1 MLFTSVEFTIF
12 CPIVFLL
19 YWLVFDR
26 LGIKV
31 SNLFLIAASYVFYGW
46 WNWRICFLL
55 FGVTVVTWLC
65 GYGMDYYRRANPRCE
80 EGSRWKNPVFGFNL
94 IAILF
99 GLGILGV
106 FKYYDFFIGSFAALF
121 TLLGQDIAM
130 SRLGLVLPV
139 GISFYIFQSLTY
151 TIDIYKRKLE
161 PTDDIIA
168 YFAFMS
174 FFPQLLSGPIGRAS
188 RLIPQFKT
196 KRIFNYDYAVSGCG
210 LILWGLFMKVCVAD
224 RLAIYVDTICG
235 NLAMHNG
242 TSVAL
247 AAILYSVQIYCDF
260 AGYSYMAIGCGR
272 LFGIGLDENFHRPYF
287 ACSVGDFW
295 RRWHISLST
304 WFRDYVYIPLGGNR
318 VSRLRNYFNLFV
330 TFLASGLWHGAA
342 WAFVFWGG
350 LHGIYQ
356 ILDKMRQQLL
366 PSLHINRHMKWVISI
381 PVTFVLVTIAWIF
394 FRLTDINQ
402 AFHAIGKIFTEFGM
416 PFIDKS
422 TLGFGLL
429 SLVGL
434 IVVEAI
440 SEYGLF
446 RRVDL
451 KIFGGGGYKR
461 LIVNYIVVVALI
473 LWIVATGVFDGGQ
486 FIYFQ
491 F

>member
-1 MLFTSVEFTIF
+1 MIFTSIEFAIF
-12 CPIVFLL
+12 CPIIFLF
-19 YWLVFDR
+19 YWLVFNR
-26 LGIKV
+26 FSIKI
-31 SNLFLIAASYVFYGW
+31 SNIFLIVAGYGW

-65 GYGMDYYRRANPRCE
+65 GYGMDYCRRTKPQCE
-80 EGSRWKNPVFGFNL
+80 EGSQCKNPVFGLNL
-94 IAILF
+94 LAILF
-99 GLGILGV
+99 CIGILGV
-106 FKYYDFFIGSFAALF
+106 FKYYDFFTSSFAALF
-121 TLLGQDIAM
+121 TLFGQNIAVT
-130 SRLGLVLPV
+130 RLGLILPV

-174 FFPQLLSGPIGRAS
+174 FFPQLLSGPISRAS
-188 RLIPQFKT
+188 RLIPQFEIRRK
-196 KRIFNYDYAVSGCG
+196 FNYDYVVGG
-210 LILWGLFMKVCVAD
+210 FRLILWGLFMKVCVAD
-224 RLAIYVDTICG
+224 RLAIYVDTIYG

-247 AAILYSVQIYCDF
+247 AAIFYSIQIYCDF

-287 ACSVGDFW
+287 AGSVGDFW

-330 TFLASGLWHGAA
+330 TFLISGLWHGAA
-342 WAFVFWGG
+342 WTFVFWGG

-356 ILDKMRQQLL
+356 ISDKIRKIFL
-366 PSLHINRHMKWVISI
+366 PSLGINQYLKQIFSI
-381 PVTFVLVTIAWIF
+381 LITFVLVTVAWVF
-394 FRLTDINQ
+394 FRLPDIDL
-402 AFHAIGKIFTEFGM
+402 AFHAIGKIVAEVGM
-416 PFIDKS
+416 PFIDKA

-434 IVVEAI
+434 VVVEI
-440 SEYGLF
+440 IYEYGLF
-446 RRVDL
+446 HRAGFG
-451 KIFGGGGYKR
+451 IFGGGGYKR
-461 LIVNYIVVVALI
+461 LIINYIGPIVLI
-473 LWIVATGVFDGGQ
+473 LWIVAAGVFDGGQ

>member
-1 MLFTSVEFTIF
+1 MIFTSIEFAIF

-19 YWLVFDR
+19 YWLAFSR

-55 FGVTVVTWLC
+55 FGVTVITWLC
-65 GYGMDYYRRANPRCE
+65 GYGMDYCRRVNPRCE
-80 EGSRWKNPVFGFNL
+80 DGSRWKNPVFELNL

-99 GLGILGV
+99 CLGILGV
-106 FKYYDFFIGSFAALF
+106 FKYYDFFSDSFAALF
-121 TLLGQDIAM
+121 TLFGQDIAV
-130 SRLGLVLPV
+130 SRLGLFLPI

-151 TIDIYKRKLE
+151 TIDIYKRNLE

-188 RLIPQFKT
+188 RLIPQFKA
-196 KRIFNYDYAVSGCG
+196 KRTFDYDYAVSGCR

-224 RLAIYVDTICG
+224 RLAIYVDTVYG
-235 NLAMHNG
+235 NIAMHNG

-247 AAILYSVQIYCDF
+247 AAVFYSIQIYCDF

-287 ACSVGDFW
+287 AGSVGDFW

-318 VSRLRNYFNLFV
+318 VSRLRNYFNLLV

-342 WAFVFWGG
+342 WSFIFWGG

-356 ILDKMRQQLL
+356 ILDKLRQLLL
-366 PSLHINRHMKWVISI
+366 PSLHINRYLKRIIAI

-394 FRLTDINQ
+394 FRLTDINL
-402 AFHAIGKIFTEFGM
+402 AFLTIGKIFTEFGM
-416 PFIDKS
+416 PFIDKT

-429 SLVGL
+429 SLAGL
-434 IVVEAI
+434 IVVESI

-446 RRVDL
+446 RRVGL
-451 KIFGGGGYKR
+451 KFFGGGGYNR
-461 LIVNYIVVVALI
+461 LVTNYIGAVGLT
-473 LWIVATGVFDGGQ
+473 LWIVAAGVFDGGQ

>member
-1 MLFTSVEFTIF
+1 
-12 CPIVFLL
+12 
-19 YWLVFDR
+19 
-26 LGIKV
+26 
-31 SNLFLIAASYVFYGW
+31 
-46 WNWRICFLL
+46 
-55 FGVTVVTWLC
+55 
-65 GYGMDYYRRANPRCE
+65 
-80 EGSRWKNPVFGFNL
+80 
-94 IAILF
+94 
-99 GLGILGV
+99 
-106 FKYYDFFIGSFAALF
+106 
-121 TLLGQDIAM
+121 
-130 SRLGLVLPV
+130 
-139 GISFYIFQSLTY
+139 
-151 TIDIYKRKLE
+151 
-161 PTDDIIA
+161 
-168 YFAFMS
+168 
-174 FFPQLLSGPIGRAS
+174 
-188 RLIPQFKT
+188 
-196 KRIFNYDYAVSGCG
+196 
-210 LILWGLFMKVCVAD
+210 MKVCVAD